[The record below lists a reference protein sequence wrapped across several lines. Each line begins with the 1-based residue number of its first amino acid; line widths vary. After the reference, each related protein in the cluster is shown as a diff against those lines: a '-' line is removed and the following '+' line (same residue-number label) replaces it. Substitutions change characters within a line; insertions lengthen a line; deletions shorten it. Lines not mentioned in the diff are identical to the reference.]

1 MIKPKQKTSDD
12 VRSAFDNGTILE
24 ASKEDL
30 EQLLLAN
37 CRAQIKSDE
46 NRARAAEM
54 GETMRQL
61 LAARQSMEL
70 HNEAKRYSQIA
81 LIVALISLII
91 SLIPYSRL

>member
-37 CRAQIKSDE
+37 CRAQIKSD
-46 NRARAAEM
+46 
-54 GETMRQL
+54 
-61 LAARQSMEL
+61 
-70 HNEAKRYSQIA
+70 
-81 LIVALISLII
+81 
-91 SLIPYSRL
+91 